1 MQFSQDVNEPWIE
14 DKTNDETFLKSSKT
28 MFLGHFLPF
37 LSNGDFF
44 QKIQLSHTELYM
56 APNIKLS
63 FRKN

>member
-28 MFLGHFLPF
+28 MFLGYFLPF

-44 QKIQLSHTELYM
+44 QKIQLSHTQLYM